1 MCGIGCLLIDSHSE
15 NGNVVADVT
24 RSSIEGAIKR
34 RGPNSTESTTTTD
47 YDDWFIGSVLHIQGS
62 DMIKQPFID
71 EGGNILAW
79 NGEVFSGIT
88 RFIPGISDTTQISAL
103 FDESIRSAL
112 SQFDCR
118 NFGDLKQREMMSLC
132 ALQAVTQS
140 ISDVNGPYAFI
151 YYHKL
156 LQLLIYGRDPLGR
169 RSLLQYN
176 CIGFPIA
183 LSSVWPSDANDQSGS
198 SFCGGVSSNRSSS
211 DSIVIDCSPTT
222 HDQNDID
229 EAELDK
235 TDSTAAWVEL
245 PITGLFGS
253 MIWTEKT
260 DCEEGL
266 TALNGLQPHLT
277 CRRSKAIF
285 APWGLSRIKLS
296 RICSS
301 VSGERLYRSKIE
313 EGLSSDEIFASSS
326 ALLLAALL
334 ASVRCRV
341 ASVGFTHPALLENTA
356 DAAVYSRKCRI
367 GVLFSGGIDSVVL
380 AALLHLCTDDAE
392 ESIDLLN
399 VAFTGAG
406 DADGDDQNGDV
417 HARTADIK
425 SKVETPAPDRLAAI
439 SALQELKTLYPTRDW
454 RLVHID
460 VTSEERNQHEG
471 RVKSLIQP
479 RNTHMDLNI
488 GTALWFASRGKG
500 YLKEYSKE
508 DMDKASGVKDQMG
521 RPLVRAGGLGHAQSV
536 GLPSWNA
543 RNKVQGSEGVGSEV
557 PGPSL
562 GLQCSNAECRRVGKR
577 GCPRALCK
585 RCCNKADKDSSSSSS
600 GSSSSSSSGSSSS
613 SSNSNSNSNSSSNS
627 SSSSSDAASSS
638 GNSNLSDMQCRVHK
652 SSAKELEKMEKKLKE
667 RKGQIQDNTADSTSS
682 HHTAEEGISCS
693 CVELEAV
700 EDVVEEIEVVE
711 EVEPIISSL
720 LPPSLLSPGIESSKE
735 IPYSTSCRALLIGI
749 GADEQMVSL

>member
-1 MCGIGCLLIDSHSE
+1 MCGIGCLLVDGHSK
-15 NGNVVADVT
+15 NGNVVAGVT

-34 RGPNSTESTTTTD
+34 RGPNSTQSTTTAD

-62 DMIKQPFID
+62 DMITQPFID
-71 EGGNILAW
+71 ESCNIVAW

-88 RFIPGISDTTQISAL
+88 NFISGISDTTQISAL
-103 FDESIRSAL
+103 FDESIRNAL
-112 SQFDCR
+112 CQFDLKH
-118 NFGDLKQREMMSLC
+118 FDDLKQRELMSLS

-183 LSSVWPSDANDQSGS
+183 LSSVWPSDANDQSES
-198 SFCGGVSSNRSSS
+198 SLCGDVSSDGSSS
-211 DSIVIDCSPTT
+211 DSIVTDCSPTT

-253 MIWTEKT
+253 MMCTERI
-260 DCEEGL
+260 DSEAGL
-266 TALNGLQPHLT
+266 TALNGLQPHIT
-277 CRRSKAIF
+277 CRRSKGIF
-285 APWGLSRIKLS
+285 SPWGPSRIKLS

-301 VSGERLYRSKIE
+301 VSGERFYRSEIE
-313 EGLSSDEIFASSS
+313 EGRSSDEIFASSS

-341 ASVGFTHPALLENTA
+341 ASVGFTHSAVLESTGE
-356 DAAVYSRKCRI
+356 AAAYSRKCRV

-380 AALLHLCTDDAE
+380 AALLHLCMDDAE
-392 ESIDLLN
+392 EPIDLLN

-406 DADGDDQNGDV
+406 DADGDDHNSDV
-417 HARTADIK
+417 HARTADSK

-460 VTSEERNQHEG
+460 VTSDERNQHEG

-500 YLKEYSKE
+500 YLKEYSAE

-543 RNKVQGSEGVGSEV
+543 RTKVQGSEGVGNEV
-557 PGPSL
+557 QGPPL

-585 RCCNKADKDSSSSSS
+585 RCCNKVDKDSSISS
-600 GSSSSSSSGSSSS
+600 SSSSSSSGNSSSS
-613 SSNSNSNSNSSSNS
+613 GSSCNSNSSSNS
-627 SSSSSDAASSS
+627 VNTAPSSEH
-638 GNSNLSDMQCRVHK
+638 SNLSNMQCRVHK

-667 RKGQIQDNTADSTSS
+667 RKGQFQDNTADNFFS
-682 HHTAEEGISCS
+682 HHTIEEEVSFSG
-693 CVELEAV
+693 VELEVA
-700 EDVVEEIEVVE
+700 EEVVEEIEAVE
-711 EVEPIISSL
+711 VVEPITSSR
-720 LPPSLLSPGIESSKE
+720 LPPSSSSPAIESSKE

>member
-1 MCGIGCLLIDSHSE
+1 MCGIGCLLNDGHSGNE
-15 NGNVVADVT
+15 NVVAGVT
-24 RSSIEGAIKR
+24 RSSIEGAIKS
-34 RGPNSTESTTTTD
+34 RGPNSTKSTTTAD

-62 DMIKQPFID
+62 DMITQPFID
-71 EGGNILAW
+71 ESGNILAW

-88 RFIPGISDTTQISAL
+88 NFIPGISDTTQISAL

-112 SQFDCR
+112 SQFDSR
-118 NFGDLKQREMMSLC
+118 AFDDLKQREMMSLS

-183 LSSVWPSDANDQSGS
+183 LSSVWPSDANDQSES
-198 SFCGGVSSNRSSS
+198 SICGGVSSNGGSS
-211 DSIVIDCSPTT
+211 DCIVTDCSPTT
-222 HDQNDID
+222 HDQRNVD

-235 TDSTAAWVEL
+235 SDSAAAWVEL

-253 MIWTEKT
+253 MIWTERI
-260 DCEEGL
+260 DSEAGL

-285 APWGLSRIKLS
+285 APWGPSRKKLS

-341 ASVGFTHPALLENTA
+341 ASVGFTHPAVLESTA
-356 DAAVYSRKCRI
+356 EAAAYSRKCRV

-380 AALLHLCTDDAE
+380 AALLHLCMDDAE
-392 ESIDLLN
+392 EPIDLLN

-406 DADGDDQNGDV
+406 DADGDDQNIDI
-417 HARTADIK
+417 HARTADNK

-479 RNTHMDLNI
+479 SNTHMDLNI

-500 YLKEYSKE
+500 YLKEYSAE
-508 DMDKASGVKDQMG
+508 DMHNASGVKDQMG

-543 RNKVQGSEGVGSEV
+543 RTKVQGSEGVGNEV
-557 PGPSL
+557 QGPSL

-600 GSSSSSSSGSSSS
+600 GNSNSSSS
-613 SSNSNSNSNSSSNS
+613 SSNSNSS
-627 SSSSSDAASSS
+627 SSSTDAAPSS
-638 GNSNLSDMQCRVHK
+638 GHSNLSNMQCRVHK

-667 RKGQIQDNTADSTSS
+667 RKGLFQNDAAGSTSS
-682 HHTAEEGISCS
+682 HHTIQEGTSCNG
-693 CVELEAV
+693 VELE
-700 EDVVEEIEVVE
+700 VVEEIEVVE
-711 EVEPIISSL
+711 EVEPVISSR
-720 LPPSLLSPGIESSKE
+720 LPPSSSSPGIESSKE
-735 IPYSTSCRALLIGI
+735 IPYIPYSTSCRALLIGI